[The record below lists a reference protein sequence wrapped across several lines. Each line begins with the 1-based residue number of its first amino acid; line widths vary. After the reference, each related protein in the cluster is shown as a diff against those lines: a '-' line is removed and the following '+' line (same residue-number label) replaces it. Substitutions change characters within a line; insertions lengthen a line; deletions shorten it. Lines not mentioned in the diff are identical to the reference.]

1 MAILT
6 ILILPIQEHGYLSS
20 SLNHLQFP
28 LLVFYN
34 SQHISFS
41 LPWSVLFLSIFDMIL
56 KETGCLHSLSESL
69 LLV

>member
-1 MAILT
+1 MAILL
-6 ILILPIQEHGYLSS
+6 LILPIQEHGYLSS

-41 LPWSVLFLSIFDMIL
+41 LLSQFYSQVFFDMIL